1 MSTHDDLA
9 QASPE
14 LHDAT
19 DADAVDGV
27 APRWV
32 ATPKSADEVAALLR
46 ACAEH
51 DLAVVARGGGTK
63 LTWGAP
69 PARVDVVVDTG
80 HLNRVVEHASGDLVV
95 VAQAGVRL
103 ADLQQ
108 HLASARQRL
117 ALDETVPGSTVGGVI
132 AASPSGPHRM
142 ATGTVRDLLIGVTMV
157 RADGQVAKA
166 GGKVVKNVAG
176 YDLGKL
182 LTGSFGTLG
191 VITEAVFRLHPVPA
205 AGRWVSATV
214 AGDLGG
220 VLGSVL
226 TSKTVPAALEVD
238 QSLDGPPTVAVLVEG
253 IPAGVE
259 QRAAKVARLLG
270 DAAEQ
275 SEIGPPWGS
284 TYPWVAGGVA
294 LKLTCELSAV
304 PDVLAAARDAGVSV
318 RGSAGTGVLYGTV
331 APDRAAAAVAVL
343 RPVCVARGGSL
354 VVLDAPADVKSELD
368 LWGPVG
374 GLELMRRVKDLF
386 DPDHRLAPGRFVGGI

>member
-1 MSTHDDLA
+1 MSTQDDLA

-14 LHDAT
+14 LRDAT

-27 APRWV
+27 PARWV
-32 ATPKSADEVAALLR
+32 AAPKTVDEAAALVR
-46 ACAEH
+46 ACAGH
-51 DLAVVARGGGTK
+51 GLAVVARGGGTK

-69 PARVDVVVDTG
+69 PARVDVVVDTAN
-80 HLNRVVEHASGDLVV
+80 LNRVVEHASGDLVV
-95 VAQAGVRL
+95 VTQAGVRL
-103 ADLQQ
+103 AELQQ

-191 VITEAVFRLHPVPA
+191 LITEAVFRLHPVPA
-205 AGRWVSATV
+205 AARWVAAPV
-214 AGDLGG
+214 DGDLAG
-220 VLGSVL
+220 VLRSVL
-226 TSKTVPAALEVD
+226 TSGTVPAALEVD
-238 QSLDGPPTVAVLVEG
+238 QPLAGPPTVAVLVEG

-259 QRAAKVARLLG
+259 QRVAAVTRLLG
-270 DAAEQ
+270 DAAVLTDD
-275 SEIGPPWGS
+275 GPPWGS
-284 TYPWVAGGVA
+284 TYPWPAGGVA
-294 LKLTCELSAV
+294 LKLTCVLSAV
-304 PDVLAAARDAGVSV
+304 PDVLAAARDAGVRA

-331 APDRAAAAVAVL
+331 APDRAAAAVAAL
-343 RPVCVARGGSL
+343 RPLCVERGGSL

-374 GLELMRRVKDLF
+374 GLDLMRRVKDQF
-386 DPDHRLAPGRFVGGI
+386 DPDHLLAPGRFVGGI